1 MSVRSP
7 LAPVAFLT
15 LAVCL
20 IAVPESASGL
30 LLLTPALVLV
40 LPLLFSVYPG
50 EKSVVRLASWFSRL
64 RLPEASRIASTPLSV
79 PSFFS
84 ASAGF
89 FGANAGRG
97 PPRLSLN

>member
-50 EKSVVRLASWFSRL
+50 EKSVVRLASWFCQ
-64 RLPEASRIASTPLSV
+64 ASP
-79 PSFFS
+79 
-84 ASAGF
+84 
-89 FGANAGRG
+89 AGRFAHRLHPALRAVILLG
-97 PPRLSLN
+97 FGRLLRRQRRSRTPSLSLN